1 MRSFPWKVF
10 VLSVVVLSAIL
21 FVFPINLFQ
30 GVIVFQD
37 DLKEMVVEAP
47 LSLSYFLGLGYNEGD
62 LVGVKDFYLKPSG
75 IFLAIAITIG
85 IPFLVAYRIYLKKE
99 KNG

>member
-21 FVFPINLFQ
+21 FVFPINLFE
-30 GVIVFQD
+30 GVIVYGD
-37 DLKEMVVEAP
+37 NLNELPSEAP
-47 LSLSYFLGLGYNEGD
+47 LSLSYFVGMGYDKGD

-99 KNG
+99 